1 MFIKLLALFLLIPI
15 IELFVMF
22 KIGKI
27 IGPGITILI
36 IIITAFIG
44 AKLTKVQGTQA
55 IRNGQAAIKS
65 GKLPHKEVMDGVMI
79 IIAGALLLTPG
90 FLTDIVGFSLLLPGL
105 RSNYRKLLL
114 TYIKAKILFRYVGVN
129 SPKKKTHNETG
140 PSIIEAEIID
150 DD

>member
-44 AKLTKVQGTQA
+44 AKLRKVQGTQA
-55 IRNGQAAIKS
+55 IRNVQSAIKI

-114 TYIKAKILFRYVGVN
+114 TYIKAKILFRYAGVN
-129 SPKKKTHNETG
+129 SPKKKNDNENG

>member
-27 IGPGITILI
+27 IGLGITILI

-55 IRNGQAAIKS
+55 IRNVQSAIKI

-114 TYIKAKILFRYVGVN
+114 TYIKAKILFRYAGVN
-129 SPKKKTHNETG
+129 SPKKNNNENG

>member
-1 MFIKLLALFLLIPI
+1 MFIKLLALFLLIRI

-55 IRNGQAAIKS
+55 IRNGQSAIKS
-65 GKLPHKEVMDGVMI
+65 GKLP
-79 IIAGALLLTPG
+79 T
-90 FLTDIVGFSLLLPGL
+90 
-105 RSNYRKLLL
+105 RKLW
-114 TYIKAKILFRYVGVN
+114 
-129 SPKKKTHNETG
+129 TG
-140 PSIIEAEIID
+140 
-150 DD
+150 

>member
-27 IGPGITILI
+27 IGPAITILI

-114 TYIKAKILFRYVGVN
+114 TYIKAKVLFRYAGVN
-129 SPKKKTHNETG
+129 SPKNKTHNETG

>member
-55 IRNGQAAIKS
+55 IRNGQSAIKS

-114 TYIKAKILFRYVGVN
+114 TYILSLI
-129 SPKKKTHNETG
+129 H
-140 PSIIEAEIID
+140 I
-150 DD
+150 